1 MYQLNPALLDSDSSE
16 SKSNLNSKKSAN
28 KTIKN
33 KNNIK
38 FDTIKEETKPK
49 LTNINNLHSSYDS
62 DDETEN
68 NFSMQ
73 YTSSLN
79 DKNIN
84 NQKNSYNED
93 LINNELKK
101 MNKFNINQNDIIN
114 NNDNNNNLVKNLDN
128 TNYSNFNNSY
138 KSTYDFID
146 NNNEQSYQSNILN
159 NNQLISKLDYII
171 HLLEEQHN
179 EKTNHITEELILYLF
194 LGIFMIYVLDSF
206 TKASKYI
213 R

>member
-1 MYQLNPALLDSDSSE
+1 MYQLTPALLDSDSSE
-16 SKSNLNSKKSAN
+16 SKSNLNSKKQVN

-38 FDTIKEETKPK
+38 SDSTKEESKPK
-49 LTNINNLHSSYDS
+49 LTNINNLLHSSYDS
-62 DDETEN
+62 DDENEN

-79 DKNIN
+79 DNNIN
-84 NQKNSYNED
+84 NQKNTYNED

-114 NNDNNNNLVKNLDN
+114 NKDNNNLVKNLDN
-128 TNYSNFNNSY
+128 NKYSNFNNSY
-138 KSTYDFID
+138 KSTYDFM
-146 NNNEQSYQSNILN
+146 NNNAEQAYQSNILN